1 MTPDPSERARSDD
14 DAIRAVRRE
23 AFRGLL
29 EGHAPAAH
37 EIATTSALS
46 KERTETAIAELR
58 AAGALEVDPDGH
70 VVGAHGLTQR
80 TTEHIIITAKR
91 VWHTWCA
98 LDAIGIPVALDLA
111 AEVRT
116 RCPTCEATIVL
127 VVRDRVPVA
136 TEGTPVL
143 WHPGGPCTH
152 VMDDFCATANLFCN
166 AEHLEHWHARA
177 GQPTGQA
184 LTISEAADVG
194 LRIWSDVTQ

>member
-1 MTPDPSERARSDD
+1 MTPDPIERARSDD
-14 DAIRAVRRE
+14 AAIRAVRRE

-29 EGHAPAAH
+29 EGHALAAQ
-37 EIATTSALS
+37 EIATTAMLS

-58 AAGALEVDPDGH
+58 ATGALELDPDGH

-80 TTEHIIITAKR
+80 ATEHFIITAER

-98 LDAIGIPVALDLA
+98 LDAIGIPVALNLA

-116 RCPTCEATIVL
+116 RCPTCAATIVL
-127 VVRDRVPVA
+127 VVRDRAPVA
-136 TEGTPVL
+136 TEATPVL
-143 WHPGGPCTH
+143 WHPGGQCTH

-166 AEHLEHWHARA
+166 ADHLEHWHAQA
-177 GQPTGQA
+177 GEPPGQT

-194 LRIWSDVTQ
+194 LRVWSDVKQ